1 VDRYTPLQVQL
12 VVTRRCNL
20 SCGYCNEYDHFS
32 EPVPYETLVEY
43 VDHLAALGTVVLTLT
58 GGEPLLHPRLGD
70 ICAYAVSR
78 GMVVTSITNGYP
90 INRTWISR
98 LNEAQLTLLQV
109 SVDNLE
115 PNDLSQKSWSR
126 LKQKLGLLRD
136 HADFGVNV
144 NAVLGSCNSDET
156 RILVRE
162 VRNMGFFQ
170 TVGLMHD
177 GNGKVDSG
185 LVGDDALP
193 AIHAEITRR
202 SRKSVFHH
210 FGEGWETQMLKEGT
224 APWKC
229 RAGARY
235 LYVDEQGI
243 VSTCS
248 QRRGKPGIPLIEYN
262 REHLVYEWHVPKG
275 CDHRCTIG
283 CVRRASSI
291 DEWRPQDG
299 EPWDNLP
306 PSSHQDE
313 NSSKQAQQQSNR
325 DLLSL
330 SVGEE

>member
-1 VDRYTPLQVQL
+1 
-12 VVTRRCNL
+12 
-20 SCGYCNEYDHFS
+20 
-32 EPVPYETLVEY
+32 
-43 VDHLAALGTVVLTLT
+43 
-58 GGEPLLHPRLGD
+58 
-70 ICAYAVSR
+70 
-78 GMVVTSITNGYP
+78 MVVTSITNGYP
-90 INRTWISR
+90 INKTWVR
-98 LNEAQLTLLQV
+98 RFNDAQLTLLQV
-109 SVDNLE
+109 SVDNIE

-126 LKQKLGLLRD
+126 LKRKLELLRD
-136 HADFGVNV
+136 HAEFGVNV
-144 NAVLGSCNSDET
+144 NAVLGSCTSDET
-156 RILVRE
+156 RTLVQE
-162 VRNMGFFQ
+162 VRNMGFYQ

-177 GNGKVDSG
+177 ENGKIDSG

-193 AIHAEITRR
+193 AIHAEITRM

-210 FGEGWETQMLKEGT
+210 FGEGWETRMLKEGI

-248 QRRGKPGIPLIEYN
+248 QRRGKPGIPLIDYN

-283 CVRRASSI
+283 CVPRASSI
-291 DEWRPQDG
+291 DEWRSQDG

-306 PSSHQDE
+306 PSSGEDE
-313 NSSKQAQQQSNR
+313 NSSKQGQQQSTR

-330 SVGEE
+330 TVGEE